1 MKKFL
6 KYGKDYWGGKTP
18 QVGLL
23 IYDPE
28 AQRDVEDAYVRLFD
42 LTEEK
47 TSLYAKDI
55 IRDKLVEMNLKEFEI
70 LEKAISKYSKARSN
84 QRVTHCYACRKHLD
98 SVDFSICSKCSWI
111 RCACG
116 ACGCRYKGI

>member
-1 MKKFL
+1 MKKFSSCGNNY
-6 KYGKDYWGGKTP
+6 YGCKTP

-28 AQRDVEDAYVRLFD
+28 AQIGVEDAYVRLFD

-47 TSLYAKDI
+47 TSLYSKAI
-55 IRDKLVEMNLKEFEI
+55 IRNKLVEMNLEEFEI
-70 LEKAISKYSKARSN
+70 LEKAISKYSRTRSN

-116 ACGCRYKGI
+116 ACGCRYKGT